1 MNKTFFANPEKAQI
15 IPIVVIG
22 VLVMVMLA
30 AVLVDGGSLLSNRRS
45 AQAAADAGALAGAK
59 FLCTGNT
66 AENRTLAIN
75 AAQNYVNTNEAIL
88 DGEPTFS
95 TVSISGHPVA
105 GITVKTMLTNNSFF
119 AGIFGDD
126 SLLARAQAT
135 AGCYH
140 PSTTVHLIPL
150 AFYYESPPVNAGD
163 ADCDADGS
171 CNLVN
176 YDFTDLMEELQATNP
191 KDQPLDDIYVIMNE
205 VKICEK
211 DTVGNIVCTNMKQ
224 NASGGN
230 RAWLNFSEIADVNNL
245 KKVFRDGIESPLI
258 LPSWLNGDPGVIT
271 TMYNDSLYEELP
283 LITGYEGLPYRMGL
297 VPVFDNY
304 CTSGNPEADCP
315 AVWDDGDSVVYIS
328 NVNQQSYRLV
338 GLAPFV
344 ITCVTKNYTAAF
356 GQSIPK
362 KDLPAGLPGGMKN
375 KPQCPGSLA
384 AGYTDNNAIEG
395 YFVTGTP
402 LDDFATGTGGV
413 SAGLDIVS
421 LTK

>member
-1 MNKTFFANPEKAQI
+1 MKKTLYSNRERAQI

-59 FLCTGNT
+59 LLCTGNT
-66 AENRTLAIN
+66 QENRNLARG
-75 AAQNYVNTNEAIL
+75 AAQSYVTTNQAIL

-95 TVSISGHPVA
+95 TVNISGHPVA
-105 GITVKTMLTNNSFF
+105 GITIKTRVTNNSFF
-119 AGIFGDD
+119 AGIFGENI
-126 SLLARAQAT
+126 LLAGAQAT

-140 PSTTVHLIPL
+140 PSTTVHVIPL

-163 ADCDADGS
+163 AQCNSNGS

-176 YDFTDLMEELQATNP
+176 YDFTELIEELQATEP
-191 KDQPLDDIYVIMNE
+191 KNQPLDDIYVIMNE

-211 DTVGNIVCTNMKQ
+211 DTVGNIVCFDMKK

-230 RAWLNFSEIADVNNL
+230 RAWLNFSEVADIHNL
-245 KKVFRDGIESPLI
+245 KKVFQNGITSPLI
-258 LPSWLNGDPGVIT
+258 LPSWLNGDPGAIT
-271 TMYNDSLYEELP
+271 AMYNDSLYEELP
-283 LITGYEGLPYRMGL
+283 PITGYEDLPYRMVL

-304 CTSGNPEADCP
+304 CLSGDPETDCP
-315 AVWDDGDSVVYIS
+315 DEWDDGDSVIYIS

-344 ITCVTKNYTAAF
+344 ITCATKNYSAAF
-356 GQSIPK
+356 GQPIPK
-362 KDLPAGLPGGMKN
+362 NDLPAGLPGSMKN
-375 KPQCPGSLA
+375 KPQCPGYLA

-402 LDDFATGTGGV
+402 LDDFASGTGGV